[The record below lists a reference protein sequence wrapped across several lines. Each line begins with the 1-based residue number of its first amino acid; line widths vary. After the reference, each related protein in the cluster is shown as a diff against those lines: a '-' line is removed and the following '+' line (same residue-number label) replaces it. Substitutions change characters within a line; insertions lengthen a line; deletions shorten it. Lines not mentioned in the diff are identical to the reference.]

1 MRVIQS
7 LSTAAMEYAQ
17 AMASGFTASACF
29 VLAVTFREIA
39 EQLPKTVKDGSGIA

>member
-17 AMASGFTASACF
+17 AMEVDFTASATM
-29 VLAVTFREIA
+29 VLAVTFREI
-39 EQLPKTVKDGSGIA
+39 ESQLPKTES